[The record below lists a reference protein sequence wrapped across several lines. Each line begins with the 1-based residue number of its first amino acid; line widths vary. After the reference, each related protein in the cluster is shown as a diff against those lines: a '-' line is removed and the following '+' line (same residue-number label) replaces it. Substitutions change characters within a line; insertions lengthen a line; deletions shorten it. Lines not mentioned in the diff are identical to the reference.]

1 MRWRCCWFL
10 GLIVAGAAH
19 AADIGG
25 WMQHKGQVETQQRDD
40 CPEIIAIAAR
50 TPREH
55 ESAAAAYYASGM
67 CYLVSD
73 RVARD
78 SVAAGA
84 WLTRAADLEHPL
96 ARRALLAL
104 RETNAAPPLH
114 PNGYHCHELGQGRRL
129 CHGGPVL
136 Q

>member
-1 MRWRCCWFL
+1 MRRCCWFL
-10 GLIVAGAAH
+10 GLIVMGAAH

-25 WMQHKGQVETQQRDD
+25 WMQHKSQIEAQQRDD

-50 TPREH
+50 TPREQDT
-55 ESAAAAYYASGM
+55 AAAAYYASGM
-67 CYLVSD
+67 CYLVSGK
-73 RVARD
+73 VARD
-78 SVAAGA
+78 TTAAGA
-84 WLTRAADLEHPL
+84 WLTRAAELEHPL
-96 ARRALLAL
+96 ARRALIAL
-104 RETNAAPPLH
+104 RETNAAPPVH